1 MVQRQAKV
9 TMSDRVNS
17 RTNVLN
23 QTKGILCDNK
33 RWNPQRRYNSHKTLH
48 NIQHSKQLH
57 KTKTPNNDRRI

>member
-33 RWNPQRRYNSHKTLH
+33 R
-48 NIQHSKQLH
+48 
-57 KTKTPNNDRRI
+57 